1 MPRRYFIVVLAF
13 ASVWLFSAST
23 ASAQQSLIRGVVTDD
38 FGQPIRDANVIAE
51 SPNSTR
57 SVESQTDDSG
67 VFSFIGLPRGRWLFT
82 VRKQGYQPVQGFAPV
97 RRAGNSGKI
106 SLTME
111 IDLLNPPVAT
121 TGLLAGVRADDLQTA
136 IDAAHSLFD
145 SGEYDGAISAYQ
157 AILAQVPQFTSL
169 NIQIGHAY
177 REKQDYDNARAAYQ
191 KVPSETPARPEANS
205 ALAELDT
212 LAPPR

>member
-1 MPRRYFIVVLAF
+1 MPRRFSIVVFAF
-13 ASVWLFSAST
+13 ASVWLFAAST
-23 ASAQQSLIRGVVTDD
+23 ASAQSSLIRGVVTDD
-38 FGQPIRDANVIAE
+38 RGQPIRDANVVAE
-51 SPNSTR
+51 SPDSTR

-67 VFSFIGLPRGRWLFT
+67 VFSFIGLRRGRWLFT

-97 RRAGNSGKI
+97 RRSGNSGTI

-121 TGLLAGVRADDLQTA
+121 TGLLAGVRADDIQA
-136 IDAAHSLFD
+136 EIDAANSLFD
-145 SGEYDGAISAYQ
+145 GGDYDGAISAYQ
-157 AILAQVPQFTSL
+157 AILVRVPQFTSL

-177 REKQDYDNARAAYQ
+177 LEMQDYDKARAAYQ
-191 KVPSETPARPEANS
+191 EVPSETPARPQADS

-212 LAPPR
+212 LAPTR

>member
-1 MPRRYFIVVLAF
+1 MSRRSLIVVLACAF
-13 ASVWLFSAST
+13 VWLLSDST
-23 ASAQQSLIRGVVTDD
+23 VLAQSSLIRGVVRDVD
-38 FGQPIRDANVIAE
+38 GEPISDASVTAQ

-57 SVESQTDDSG
+57 EVESETNSSG
-67 VFSFIGLPRGRWLFT
+67 VFSFIGLRRGRWLFT
-82 VRKQGYQPVQGFAPV
+82 VRKRGYRPVQGFAPV
-97 RRAGNSGKI
+97 RRAGNSGRI

-121 TGLLAGVRADDLQTA
+121 TGLLAGVRADDLQTE

-145 SGEYDGAISAYQ
+145 GGDYDGAISAYQ
-157 AILAQVPQFTSL
+157 AILAKVPRFTSV

-177 REKQDYDNARAAYQ
+177 REMQDYDKARAAYQ
-191 KVPSETPARPEANS
+191 EVPSETPARPQADS

-212 LAPPR
+212 LAPTR